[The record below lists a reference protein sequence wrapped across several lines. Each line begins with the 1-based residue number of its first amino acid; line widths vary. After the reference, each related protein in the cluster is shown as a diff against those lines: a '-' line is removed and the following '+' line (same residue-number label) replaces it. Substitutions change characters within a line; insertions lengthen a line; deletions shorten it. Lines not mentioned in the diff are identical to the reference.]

1 MADKIE
7 LKGVLEAA
15 LSEDGGIILIRNA
28 MAEYQSHKKVHAAVI
43 SEVHPCDEHG
53 NFMIDIT
60 NPRYDGITIPYMV
73 TPDMVARFTPG
84 VGDYIV
90 LYEND
95 YVSFSPK
102 GVFEGGYLMI
112 EWPSVCANEEDAE
125 MERDIEAFGLTAPRV
140 TPDQIDAL
148 MRGVR
153 YEVQVVP
160 GTTTTLATAIAANG
174 FTLAIGMTAC
184 ADPANFNAE
193 LGAKYA
199 IKDAEA
205 KARQELWKLEGWRL
219 KCHLEKPVLLVSGA
233 CQMSGALNVDKV
245 RGVDGGSPKPSHV
258 ERMHME
264 QEQLAERTGKLETFI
279 PSETFKQ
286 LPHQEQNRMK
296 RQLVAMREYLAALNE
311 RIDAATNH

>member
-1 MADKIE
+1 MTDKVE

-28 MAEYQSHKKVHAAVI
+28 MAEFQSHKKVHAAVI
-43 SEVHPCDEHG
+43 SEIHPCDDHG
-53 NFMIDIT
+53 SFMIDISSPL
-60 NPRYDGITIPYMV
+60 NADITIPYMV
-73 TPDMVARFTPG
+73 TPDMVARFTPSI
-84 VGDYIV
+84 GDYIV

-102 GVFEGGYLMI
+102 DVFEGGYLMI
-112 EWPSVCANEEDAE
+112 EEPAVCASEEDAE
-125 MERDIEAFGLTAPRV
+125 MEREIQTLGLTAPRV

-148 MRGVR
+148 MSGVS
-153 YEVQVVP
+153 YEVQVVT

-193 LGAKYA
+193 FGAKYA

>member
-1 MADKIE
+1 MAQSFEIGPFHFQTRP
-7 LKGVLEAA
+7 LRRVFYLEQ
-15 LSEDGGIILIRNA
+15 A
-28 MAEYQSHKKVHAAVI
+28 MTDRQQI
-43 SEVHPCDEHG
+43 
-53 NFMIDIT
+53 
-60 NPRYDGITIPYMV
+60 
-73 TPDMVARFTPG
+73 
-84 VGDYIV
+84 
-90 LYEND
+90 
-95 YVSFSPK
+95 
-102 GVFEGGYLMI
+102 
-112 EWPSVCANEEDAE
+112 DAE
-125 MERDIEAFGLTAPRV
+125 MERDIETLGLTAPRV
-140 TPDQIDAL
+140 TPDQIEAL

-160 GTTTTLATAIAANG
+160 STTTTLATAIAANG

-219 KCHLEKPVLLVSGA
+219 KCHLEGPMLMVSGD
-233 CQMSGALNVDKV
+233 CLMTGVICSSKV
-245 RGVDGGSPKPSHV
+245 RGVDGGSPKPSHI

-279 PSETFKQ
+279 PSEKFKQ

-311 RIDAATNH
+311 RIAAATNP

>member
-1 MADKIE
+1 MTDSVE

-60 NPRYDGITIPYMV
+60 NPLYDGITIPYMV
-73 TPDMVARFTPG
+73 THDMVARFTPG

-90 LYEND
+90 LYENN

-102 GVFEGGYLMI
+102 DVFEGGYLMI
-112 EWPSVCANEEDAE
+112 EWPSVCASEEDAE
-125 MERDIEAFGLTAPRV
+125 MEREIQTLGLTAPRV

-184 ADPANFNAE
+184 ADPANFNAD
-193 LGAKYA
+193 LGAKHA

-219 KCHLEKPVLLVSGA
+219 KCHLEE
-233 CQMSGALNVDKV
+233 MSGPRV
-245 RGVDGGSPKPSHV
+245 GGATPPIISTRIAVAEGEIVVCSVGENEQQHQVAV
-258 ERMHME
+258 ESAKKQYLSRRE
-264 QEQLAERTGKLETFI
+264 AR
-279 PSETFKQ
+279 PSERF
-286 LPHQEQNRMK
+286 
-296 RQLVAMREYLAALNE
+296 
-311 RIDAATNH
+311 

>member
-1 MADKIE
+1 MTDSVE

-15 LSEDGGIILIRNA
+15 ISEDGGTILIRNA

-60 NPRYDGITIPYMV
+60 NPLYDGITIPYMV

-102 GVFEGGYLMI
+102 DVFEGGYLMI
-112 EWPSVCANEEDAE
+112 ESPSVCASEEDAE
-125 MERDIEAFGLTAPRV
+125 MEREIQTLGLTAPRV

-219 KCHLEKPVLLVSGA
+219 KCQLADSQRTAARPGFALYPSKPILRTARQIIESDMIDIIDAVG
-233 CQMSGALNVDKV
+233 
-245 RGVDGGSPKPSHV
+245 DGGNYLL
-258 ERMHME
+258 R
-264 QEQLAERTGKLETFI
+264 FI
-279 PSETFKQ
+279 KDGQ
-286 LPHQEQNRMK
+286 QH
-296 RQLVAMREYLAALNE
+296 EYIFMAYTRPEIGDYICFVNENDVYHCTKALFNE
-311 RIDAATNH
+311 RNYT

>member
-1 MADKIE
+1 
-7 LKGVLEAA
+7 
-15 LSEDGGIILIRNA
+15 
-28 MAEYQSHKKVHAAVI
+28 
-43 SEVHPCDEHG
+43 
-53 NFMIDIT
+53 
-60 NPRYDGITIPYMV
+60 
-73 TPDMVARFTPG
+73 MVARFTPG

-219 KCHLEKPVLLVSGA
+219 KCHLANL
-233 CQMSGALNVDKV
+233 
-245 RGVDGGSPKPSHV
+245 
-258 ERMHME
+258 
-264 QEQLAERTGKLETFI
+264 
-279 PSETFKQ
+279 
-286 LPHQEQNRMK
+286 
-296 RQLVAMREYLAALNE
+296 
-311 RIDAATNH
+311 